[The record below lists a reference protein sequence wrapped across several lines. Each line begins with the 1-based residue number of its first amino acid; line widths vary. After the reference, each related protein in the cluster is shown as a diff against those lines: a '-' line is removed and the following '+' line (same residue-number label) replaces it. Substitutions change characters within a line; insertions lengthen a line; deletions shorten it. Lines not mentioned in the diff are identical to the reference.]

1 VSTPTAVARR
11 GPGDLLV
18 LGAALTTGALG
29 AVTLII
35 AQRHLDLQAFAPL
48 AQLWTI
54 WAVLAAGFTFSF
66 QQWAAVQ
73 EVDRRSLLP
82 GGAGSR
88 LLVGLLLIGLAILV
102 LTGVA
107 RETIFQSPSMVWPIA
122 AALLPIGTAFN
133 GVRRGQLAR
142 HRLRRHLAG
151 VIAGENAIRLA
162 VTLVL
167 VGLDAEPEWFAVAV
181 LAGFVVVIG
190 PTRGTSA
197 ISEAPDRA
205 GRATLGAAA
214 TAGFLAHAFMFGSPI
229 LLALAGASASE
240 VSALFLVL
248 TGVRMPFIV
257 LQAVVPQL
265 AVSLAASPDRPA
277 SIARV
282 RRTLVVFATVGASV
296 GALGGFLL
304 GDLIIGTVFGIR
316 GDVSA
321 ATYGLLA
328 GSSVLAASALVA
340 TVVLVVERRTRR
352 ILIAWGLPAASAIVV
367 TLTGTIDQ
375 GVALATWLLV
385 AHASVALL
393 ALVPARPDPAERP
406 DDNGHGSRTHDE
418 PAPRNQP

>member
-1 VSTPTAVARR
+1 MSTPTVVARR

-18 LGAALTTGALG
+18 LGAALATGALG
-29 AVTLII
+29 AVALII
-35 AQRHLDLQAFAPL
+35 AQRHLDLEAFAPL

-73 EVDRRSLLP
+73 DVNRRSLLP

-88 LLVGLLLIGLAILV
+88 LLVGLLLLGLAILV
-102 LTGVA
+102 LTGIT
-107 RETIFQSPSMVWPIA
+107 REVIFQSPSMVWPIA
-122 AALLPIGTAFN
+122 AALLPMGTAFN

-181 LAGFVVVIG
+181 LAGFAVVIG

-197 ISEAPDRA
+197 ISEAPDQV

-214 TAGFLAHAFMFGSPI
+214 TAGFLAYAFMFGSP
-229 LLALAGASASE
+229 LLIALAGASATE

-265 AVSLAASPDRPA
+265 AVSLAASPDRSG
-277 SIARV
+277 SIAKV
-282 RRTLVVFATVGASV
+282 RRTIVVFATLGTAAGAF
-296 GALGGFLL
+296 GGLVL
-304 GDLIIGTVFGIR
+304 GDLIIGSVFGIR
-316 GDVSA
+316 GDVTA
-321 ATYGLLA
+321 AAYALLA

-340 TVVLVVERRTRR
+340 TVVLVVEGRNRR
-352 ILIAWGLPAASAIVV
+352 ILVAWGLPAVSAIAV

-375 GVALATWLLV
+375 TVTLATWLLL

-393 ALVPARPDPAERP
+393 ALVPVRPDLAEHP
-406 DDNGHGSRTHDE
+406 DAGQRSRTDE
-418 PAPRNQP
+418 SPAP